1 MYVNGKTA
9 FTGII
14 GRPVRHSLSPV
25 FQNAAFEAVG
35 LNWVYLAFDIVPD
48 ELRESIAGLKASGCR
63 GLNITMPYKQEILPL
78 LDELDETALQVDA
91 VNTVEFRDGR
101 LIGHNTDGAGF
112 IRSLRQDAAFDPRG
126 ADVLIIGAGGVACSI
141 SVALGQAGVRS
152 LIILNRDV
160 GKAERLVRLI
170 GSYFPDCL
178 VEAAGL
184 GGADPAGFDLLVNAT
199 SVGMEN
205 NPGLPLA
212 TEVLTPAQV
221 VYDIIYWPLE
231 TQFLLA
237 AAEKGART
245 INGLRM
251 LLFQGA
257 ESFSIWTGLEAP
269 IERMAAALE
278 ERRPMK
284 E

>member
-1 MYVNGKTA
+1 MLVNGETA

-35 LNWVYLAFDIVPD
+35 LNWVYLAFDVVPD
-48 ELRESIAGLKASGCR
+48 ELRKSIAGLKAGGCR
-63 GLNITMPYKQEILPL
+63 GLNITMPYKREILPL
-78 LDELDETALQVDA
+78 LDELDETALRVDA
-91 VNTVEFRDGR
+91 VNTVEFRAGR

-112 IRSLRQDAAFDPRG
+112 IKSLRQDAGFDPRG
-126 ADVLIIGAGGVACSI
+126 ADVLIIGAGGAARSI
-141 SVALGQAGVRS
+141 SVALGQAGARS
-152 LIILNRDV
+152 LIVLNRDV
-160 GKAERLVRLI
+160 GKAERLVMLI
-170 GSYFPDCL
+170 DSYFPDCL
-178 VEAAGL
+178 VEAAGS
-184 GGADPAGFDLLVNAT
+184 GHADPAGFDLLVNAT

-212 TEVLTPAQV
+212 TEGLTSAQV

-231 TQFLLA
+231 TQFLKA

-269 IERMAAALE
+269 IGRMAAALE
-278 ERRPMK
+278 ERRPTK

>member
-1 MYVNGKTA
+1 MHANGQTA
-9 FTGII
+9 FAGII
-14 GRPVRHSLSPV
+14 GSPVGHSLSPV

-35 LNWVYLAFDIVPD
+35 LNWVYLAFDIAPG
-48 ELRESIAGLKASGCR
+48 ELQESIAGLSACGCR
-63 GLNITMPYKQEILPL
+63 GLNITMPYKRDILPL
-78 LDELDETALQVDA
+78 LDDLDETALRVDA
-91 VNTVEFRDGR
+91 ANTIEFRNGR

-112 IRSLRQDAAFDPRG
+112 IKSLRQDAAFDPEG
-126 ADVLIIGAGGVACSI
+126 SDALIIGAGGAARSI

-152 LIILNRDV
+152 LKILNRDT

-178 VEAAGL
+178 VEVADS
-184 GGADPAGFDLLVNAT
+184 GGVDPAGFDLLVNAT

-205 NPGLPLA
+205 NPGLPLMLEA
-212 TEVLTPAQV
+212 LTPAQV

-231 TQFLLA
+231 TEFLRI
-237 AAEKGART
+237 AAEKGAQT

-257 ESFSIWTGLEAP
+257 ESFSIWTGLDAP
-269 IERMAAALE
+269 VEHMGAALK
-278 ERRPMK
+278 ER
-284 E
+284 